1 MKAKIL
7 LGLVVFFLAL
17 QAIRPAKNLSTVAP
31 FTVRVWNRRKQ
42 GYDESGDR
50 TYRIP
55 VSKGA
60 HGGADPRIMEEFLG
74 FARNGGKT
82 DTSPLAARESIAT
95 GCMATESLRAGGALR
110 TVPKISPALARR
122 FRT

>member
-1 MKAKIL
+1 MVI
-7 LGLVVFFLAL
+7 GTEGRMENFGNGE
-17 QAIRPAKNLSTVAP
+17 PGTC
-31 FTVRVWNRRKQ
+31 VRVWNRRKQ

-95 GCMATESLRAGGALR
+95 GYMATESLRAGGALR